1 MYSLGSFFLARLH
14 FSPTKHVIHGF
25 SLVEMMVCLGISAL
39 LVGMALPSVWRWQ
52 ERARIDSVRQ
62 QLFND
67 LQLARV
73 RALQWGQR
81 LQMGRLSGCS
91 KLSTSATDWSCGWQ
105 ISIASGNAGNA
116 GNAWNAG
123 NTSNAQVI
131 STTSLDASVQVTY
144 AKSTDFF
151 ISAHGDLGTIGDRW
165 TVLSRNA
172 GVNFSRSLCLN
183 SAGRIRWVE
192 SATCS

>member
-1 MYSLGSFFLARLH
+1 MHLLGFFFSAR
-14 FSPTKHVIHGF
+14 FNPAFPKSAIGGF
-25 SLVEMMVCLGISAL
+25 SLVECMVCLSIYAL
-39 LVGMALPSVWRWQ
+39 LLGFALPSIWRWQ

-81 LQMGRLSGCS
+81 LQMRRLSGCVQMGA
-91 KLSTSATDWSCGWQ
+91 SATDWSCGWQ
-105 ISIASGNAGNA
+105 LSTVGSSSSA
-116 GNAWNAG
+116 
-123 NTSNAQVI
+123 AQII
-131 STTSLDASVQVTY
+131 STTSLDASVQVMF

-151 ISAHGDLGTIGDRW
+151 ISAQGDLGAIGDRW
-165 TVLSRNA
+165 TVLSRVA
-172 GVNFSRSLCLN
+172 GVNFTRSLCIN

-192 SATCS
+192 AATCS

>member
-1 MYSLGSFFLARLH
+1 MYSLGFFFLARLH
-14 FSPTKHVIHGF
+14 FSPTKHAIHGF

-91 KLSTSATDWSCGWQ
+91 KLSTNATDWSCGWQ

-116 GNAWNAG
+116 GN
-123 NTSNAQVI
+123 TVNAQVI

-165 TVLSRNA
+165 TMLSRNA

>member
-1 MYSLGSFFLARLH
+1 MCFMYLLGFFFLARLH
-14 FSPTKHVIHGF
+14 PSLTKLASHGF
-25 SLVEMMVCLGISAL
+25 TLVELMVCLSISAL
-39 LVGMALPSVWRWQ
+39 LVGMAIPSVWRWQ

-81 LQMGRLSGCS
+81 LQMARLSGCAPS
-91 KLSTSATDWSCGWQ
+91 SNSANDWSCGWQ
-105 ISIASGNAGNA
+105 ISIASGSGGNA
-116 GNAWNAG
+116 
-123 NTSNAQVI
+123 SNSQVI
-131 STTSLDASVQVTY
+131 STTSLDASVQVTF

-151 ISAHGDLGTIGDRW
+151 ISAQGDLGTIGDRW
-165 TVLSRNA
+165 TVLSRAA

>member
-1 MYSLGSFFLARLH
+1 MYLLGFFFVTRSFPAPPKLA
-14 FSPTKHVIHGF
+14 FHGF
-25 SLVEMMVCLGISAL
+25 TLVELLVCLSVSAI
-39 LVGMALPSVWRWQ
+39 LVGFALPSIWRWQ

-81 LQMGRLSGCS
+81 LQISRLTACA
-91 KLSTSATDWSCGWQ
+91 KSAASASDWSCGWQ
-105 ISIASGNAGNA
+105 ISTASGSSGI
-116 GNAWNAG
+116 
-123 NTSNAQVI
+123 SQVI
-131 STTSLDASVQVTY
+131 SITSLDASVQITF

-165 TVLSRNA
+165 TFLSRAA
-172 GVNFSRSLCLN
+172 GANFSRSLCVN

-192 SATCS
+192 AATCS

>member
-1 MYSLGSFFLARLH
+1 MYSLGFFFLARLH
-14 FSPTKHVIHGF
+14 PSPIKHAIHGF

-73 RALQWGQR
+73 LALQWGQR

-116 GNAWNAG
+116 GN
-123 NTSNAQVI
+123 TSNAQVI
-131 STTSLDASVQVTY
+131 STTSLDASVQVNY
-144 AKSTDFF
+144 AKSSDFF

>member
-1 MYSLGSFFLARLH
+1 MYLLGFFFLARLIQPLPQPA
-14 FSPTKHVIHGF
+14 FHGF
-25 SLVEMMVCLGISAL
+25 TLVELLVCLSVSAI
-39 LVGMALPSVWRWQ
+39 LVGFALPSIWRWQ

-81 LQMGRLSGCS
+81 LQVSRLTACA
-91 KLSTSATDWSCGWQ
+91 KSAASASDWSCGWQ
-105 ISIASGNAGNA
+105 ISTASGSSGI
-116 GNAWNAG
+116 
-123 NTSNAQVI
+123 SQVI
-131 STTSLDASVQVTY
+131 STTSLDASVQITF

-151 ISAHGDLGTIGDRW
+151 ISAQGDLGTIGDRW
-165 TVLSRNA
+165 TFLSRAA
-172 GVNFSRSLCLN
+172 GANFSRSLCVN

-192 SATCS
+192 AATCS